1 MLADEINAV
10 DWLAIPTPRLHVP
23 RVGRDVPE
31 WFDLRSPA
39 PGLRDLATATN
50 IPAVAEA
57 ATYLTSSS
65 ILWGH
70 MGAVFPAAVT
80 AAPFLLRIVERDYVH
95 ARDAALSLL
104 SNMLDSAPFEGFNR
118 VGAADG
124 STPALCCA
132 VAELIRARQDH
143 LLPLGKPG
151 RLLLEECSPHWRFE
165 ITEVARDGA
174 DLIVLGHLGGRI
186 PASGVAGEL
195 QRDGMI
201 VRLDLVAPEYLLDGV
216 SGEACLRIERAA
228 DELQCVPGAVMFPAE
243 CGDYVH

>member
-1 MLADEINAV
+1 MLADEIDAV

-39 PGLRDLATATN
+39 PGLRDLATATD
-50 IPAVAEA
+50 IPAVAAA

-80 AAPFLLRIVERDYVH
+80 AAPFLLRITERDYAN

-104 SNMLDSAPFEGFNR
+104 SDMLHSAPFDGFNR
-118 VGAADG
+118 VGVADG

-132 VAELIRARQDH
+132 VAELIRARQD
-143 LLPLGKPG
+143 LLLALGKPG
-151 RLLLEECSPHWRFE
+151 RRLLEECSAHWRFE
-165 ITEVARDGA
+165 ITEVARDGE
-174 DLIVLGHLGGRI
+174 DQLVLGHLGGRI
-186 PASGVAGEL
+186 PESGMAGEL
-195 QRDGMI
+195 QSEGMI
-201 VRLDLVAPEYLLDGV
+201 VRLGMVAPEYPLDGV
-216 SGEACLRIERAA
+216 SGEACLRIEGAGY
-228 DELQCVPGAVMFPAE
+228 EHPCLPGAVMFPAE
-243 CGDYVH
+243 CGEFVH